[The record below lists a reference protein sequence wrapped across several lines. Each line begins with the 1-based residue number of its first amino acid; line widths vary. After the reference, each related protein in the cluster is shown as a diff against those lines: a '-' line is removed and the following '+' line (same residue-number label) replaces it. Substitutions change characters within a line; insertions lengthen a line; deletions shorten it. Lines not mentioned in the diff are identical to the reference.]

1 MGKEVQTMPVK
12 NLLPSIRRRG
22 NILERQEEHPFYALQ
37 QEMNRVFDSFFR
49 DFDILPFGAARDKLS
64 GFYPSLDV
72 KENEKEVDIKAELP
86 GMDEKEVEV
95 LLADNAVTIKGEK
108 KEEKEDKGKD
118 YYHMERSYGAFNR
131 VIPLPQGLDTNKAE
145 AHYKNGV
152 LTIKIPKT
160 EEAKAK
166 VKKVSIKTK

>member
-1 MGKEVQTMPVK
+1 MPVK
-12 NLLPSIRRRG
+12 NLLPSIRRKSD
-22 NILERQEEHPFYALQ
+22 ILVRQEEHPFYTIQ
-37 QEMNRVFDSFFR
+37 QEMNRIFDSFFR

-72 KENEKEVDIKAELP
+72 KENEKEIYIKAELP
-86 GMDEKEVEV
+86 GIDENDVEV
-95 LLADNAVTIKGEK
+95 LLADNSVTIKGEK

-118 YYHMERSYGAFNR
+118 YYHMERSYGTFNR
-131 VIPLPQGLDTNKAE
+131 VVLLPQGIDTNKAE

-152 LTIKIPKT
+152 LTIKLPKT

>member
-1 MGKEVQTMPVK
+1 MPVK
-12 NLLPSIRRRG
+12 NLLPSIRRRSD
-22 NILERQEEHPFYALQ
+22 ILGKQEEHPFYTLQ
-37 QEMNRVFDSFFR
+37 QEMNRVFDAFFK
-49 DFDILPFGAARDKLS
+49 DFDMLPFGTTREKFS

-72 KENEKEVDIKAELP
+72 KESDKEVDIKAELP
-86 GMDEKEVEV
+86 GMDEKDVEV
-95 LLADNAVTIKGEK
+95 LLADNSVTIKGEK

-131 VIPLPQGLDTNKAE
+131 VVPLPHGLDTDKAE

-166 VKKVSIKTK
+166 VKNVSIKTK